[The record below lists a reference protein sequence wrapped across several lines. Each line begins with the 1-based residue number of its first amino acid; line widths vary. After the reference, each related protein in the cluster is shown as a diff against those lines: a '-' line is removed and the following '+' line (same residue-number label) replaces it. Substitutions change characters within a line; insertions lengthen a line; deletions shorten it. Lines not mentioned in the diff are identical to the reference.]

1 MINNKR
7 GQGLST
13 NAIILIILGIV
24 VLVMLILG
32 FTIGWS
38 RLLPFLSK
46 ENVDSVV
53 NGCVASCSQKSVYGF
68 CTQER
73 ELIDADE
80 KTVKTTCAILAT
92 LPDLKSK
99 YGVADCAGVDCRKP
113 CTEME
118 IDDVKAKEL
127 LTATEVAIDGFKG
140 KYNLTSL
147 AKEIPEGS
155 QCWVVSA

>member
-38 RLLPFLSK
+38 RLLPFLSS

-53 NGCVASCSQKSVYGF
+53 NGCVAACSTKSVYGF
-68 CTQER
+68 CTKER
-73 ELIDADE
+73 ELVDAEGNEFTD
-80 KTVKTTCAILAT
+80 TCNNFAT
-92 LPDLKSK
+92 MDKYDL
-99 YGVADCAGVDCRKP
+99 YGVQPCPSVDCA
-113 CTEME
+113 
-118 IDDVKAKEL
+118 
-127 LTATEVAIDGFKG
+127 TAEEET
-140 KYNLTSL
+140 T
-147 AKEIPEGS
+147 PEET
-155 QCWVVSA
+155 QTP